1 VLLFLS
7 SLKDDDSRDQTCRKF
22 EYVYVGMTRA
32 INNLYVLHNKANKN
46 PKNKFADEQGTVQ
59 MMEKNGY

>member
-1 VLLFLS
+1 
-7 SLKDDDSRDQTCRKF
+7 
-22 EYVYVGMTRA
+22 MTRA

-59 MMEKNGY
+59 MMEKNGYQFASSNMRGNQQDQNQNLN